1 MITKILNT
9 EQLKQIFIES
19 LLGKTNEV
27 TKISEGSVLNG
38 VAYGVGKL
46 GQKVLK
52 DVAVVE
58 AHLFPDSAYGVYLD
72 KLADLRGVAARLG
85 ATKSSTYMLLRGD
98 AGTIYTIGT
107 HVFSGN
113 NGVDFDLEDNIT
125 LNAFGYAYAKV
136 SSSTTGANTNVDG
149 LTLNKVT
156 PVPAGH
162 KFCVNEYT
170 SLGGTDA
177 EDDELFRKRIK
188 EEINLLARNTLSY
201 LEQVLRK
208 INASVLRCYNY
219 GLDNNGDLN
228 IAIAHVSGAD
238 FTAPELNQF
247 IVLGEK
253 YFSMN
258 ELRPSS
264 ANNSYGIKF
273 VNVVYFPI
281 DVSFRVDIDNT
292 YDVDE
297 VRKNIQ
303 ISMSKLFDYRFW
315 DSDLVEWVDLLNA
328 VRNTAGV
335 RRALDNHFTPIVD
348 ITIPKNQIPR
358 IRGFIML
365 NLAGAVITNLSG
377 TLSPV
382 FYPAEADFSFRASV
396 LRSI

>member
-72 KLADLRGVAARLG
+72 KLADLRGVAPRLG

-113 NGVDFDLEDNIT
+113 NGVDFNLEDNIT

-149 LTLNKVT
+149 ATLNKVT

-162 KFCVNEYT
+162 KFCVNEYA

-188 EEINLLARNTLSY
+188 EEINLLARDTLSY

-238 FTAPELNQF
+238 FTVPELNQF

-303 ISMSKLFDYRFW
+303 IAMSKLFDYRFW

-335 RRALDNHFTPIVD
+335 RRALDNHFSPIVD

-377 TLSPV
+377 TLNPV